1 MVGKVRVPLDAVVV
15 RETLVSDLHVVNH
28 GCQQYGV
35 SREKGSPKQLGM
47 ARGIGQGLSRTDRRT
62 RHDLLRAAGYAEQ
75 KKQTE

>member
-15 RETLVSDLHVVNH
+15 RETLVRDLHVVNH
-28 GCQQYGV
+28 RCQQYGV

-47 ARGIGQGLSRTDRRT
+47 ARGFGQGFSRTDRRT